1 MNSNYH
7 IFIYLVIKKIE
18 GLNGKIINFAAVLNQ
33 KDFIFYVNLLRR
45 KMKSK
50 EI

>member
-1 MNSNYH
+1 M
-7 IFIYLVIKKIE
+7 E